1 MDEEEINLNQLGPQT
16 TGQSIGSIMT
26 LAAKAAPAVMG
37 YFQSK
42 KARELADIEETKR
55 LALDSD
61 LQSLLS
67 NRQQLRNPYANLSVN
82 TQAAEFQAQQTDAA
96 LANTLDTMRAG
107 GFGAS
112 GATALARKAAEAKQ
126 GVAADIS
133 TQEQS
138 NRKLFAKGEADLQ
151 TAVED
156 RQIQDINRK
165 QMELDNARQN
175 EQDLRDEQRVA
186 SQVGI
191 GSAITGVAGALS
203 DNPNM
208 LSGLFGL
215 DASGQDRGLSKAFSA
230 YQSGSDDYG
239 NVPSGLTIDQF
250 TQFHT
255 P

>member
-55 LALDSD
+55 LALDSE

-82 TQAAEFQAQQTDAA
+82 TQAADFQAQETDAA

-107 GFGAS
+107 GFGSA
-112 GATALARKAAEAKQ
+112 GATALARAAAKAKQ

-138 NRKLFAKGEADLQ
+138 NRKLFAKGEAALQ
-151 TAVED
+151 TAVEE

-165 QMELDNARQN
+165 QTELDNARLN
-175 EQDLRDEQRVA
+175 EQALRDEQMA
-186 SQVGI
+186 AKAQGFSSAATGI
-191 GSAITGVAGALS
+191 ADVLS
-203 DNPNM
+203 KNPDM
-208 LSGLFGL
+208 LSGLFG
-215 DASGQDRGLSKAFSA
+215 A
-230 YQSGSDDYG
+230 
-239 NVPSGLTIDQF
+239 
-250 TQFHT
+250 
-255 P
+255 